1 MKYNPNDVKLNI
13 IKYECNICILKIVF
27 GLIAIPGNAREG
39 MTEELVTPVER
50 KGRGFTHAHMIYT
63 CKGKVTDSLRTFQ
76 ELLKTSVMN
85 ENT

>member
-1 MKYNPNDVKLNI
+1 
-13 IKYECNICILKIVF
+13 
-27 GLIAIPGNAREG
+27 